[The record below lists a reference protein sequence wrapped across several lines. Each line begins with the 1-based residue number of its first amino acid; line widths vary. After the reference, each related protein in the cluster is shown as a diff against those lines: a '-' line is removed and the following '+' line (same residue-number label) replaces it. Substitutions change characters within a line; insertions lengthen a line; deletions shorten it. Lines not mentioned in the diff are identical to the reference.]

1 MATLNV
7 DNLTMLD
14 IHQKVKA
21 TGDPDTDISLN
32 DSDIRNIAAPDA
44 SHADIYHGAG
54 INTNS
59 GEIISMGEF
68 RNGEHTSLDSFFNLS
83 SWNTFQ
89 TDSVANSSF
98 ATAQAFC
105 QMAFKNDTSNSR
117 IECVYYAGDT
127 SAMALTYTSYINY
140 TGFTGNINVKYTTDP
155 SQNNGLVYAR
165 VNSGDYTYQPHG
177 WPGNTQNTAVSGS
190 MPYTNS
196 RSRKTSGTDYL
207 IPTSG
212 YVPFKWFVEGPGWT
226 SGGTPNS
233 GFDSV
238 DHSMSFTVSFTSD
251 NVPYSSTSAGK
262 FIQLYAGRG
271 PLML

>member
-7 DNLTMLD
+7 NNLSMLD

-32 DSDIRNIAAPDA
+32 DSDIRNIAAPDN

-54 INTNS
+54 INTGS

-68 RNGEHTSLDSFFNLS
+68 RNGEHTSLDSFFS
-83 SWNTFQ
+83 IASWNTFQ
-89 TDSVANSSF
+89 TDSVANNSY
-98 ATAQAFC
+98 ATASAFC
-105 QMAFKNDTSNSR
+105 QMAFHNDTSNSR
-117 IECVYYAGDT
+117 IVATYYAGGQ
-127 SAMALTYTSYINY
+127 SAMATTATSYINY
-140 TGFTGNINVKYTTDP
+140 TGFTGNINVKYTT
-155 SQNNGLVYAR
+155 SGVVYAN
-165 VNSGDYTYQPHG
+165 VNDGDYTYQPKG

-226 SGGTPNS
+226 SGGGISS

-238 DHSMSFTVSFTSD
+238 SHTMSFTISFVSDSVT
-251 NVPYSSTSAGK
+251 YTTTSSTKG
-262 FIQLYAGRG
+262 IELYAGRG